1 MKLLVALWAL
11 ADTVSALLPVIVPLN
26 DDANGTQWG
35 PVTADISANRC
46 RAFAVD
52 FEGGKK
58 TEMVVTVEDSY
69 KGLNYVAAGIG
80 RYNNKEV
87 AGSPAI
93 LSGCTAQYRYR
104 NPFSAGALLAPE
116 AQCWGDLYSRVDT
129 AGYYVDEKTD
139 AAICNRYTLPIKTMG
154 AGADSKA
161 KCGPRGNTSMA
172 WGSPVDFRRSP
183 LKLEVLA
190 SGKAVAVARRAQV
203 VDRRGPQVKCG
214 PASRQTRIFSRGS
227 TRGGPTPPA
236 DLRVTRAT
244 PLADY
249 AGRAAVERD
258 IAVCRGPRAMEK
270 TRSASGRRAHG
281 LREAHAVERGITPAH
296 REFSPDAGPTPVRR
310 QDGE

>member
-11 ADTVSALLPVIVPLN
+11 AGTASGLLPVIVPLN

-58 TEMVVTVEDSY
+58 TEMVVTVEDSN

-87 AGSPAI
+87 VGSPAI

-104 NPFSAGALLAPE
+104 NLFQAGAPLAPE

-139 AAICNRYTLPIKTMG
+139 AAICNRWTQPING
-154 AGADSKA
+154 
-161 KCGPRGNTSMA
+161 
-172 WGSPVDFRRSP
+172 
-183 LKLEVLA
+183 
-190 SGKAVAVARRAQV
+190 
-203 VDRRGPQVKCG
+203 
-214 PASRQTRIFSRGS
+214 
-227 TRGGPTPPA
+227 
-236 DLRVTRAT
+236 
-244 PLADY
+244 
-249 AGRAAVERD
+249 
-258 IAVCRGPRAMEK
+258 
-270 TRSASGRRAHG
+270 
-281 LREAHAVERGITPAH
+281 
-296 REFSPDAGPTPVRR
+296 
-310 QDGE
+310 